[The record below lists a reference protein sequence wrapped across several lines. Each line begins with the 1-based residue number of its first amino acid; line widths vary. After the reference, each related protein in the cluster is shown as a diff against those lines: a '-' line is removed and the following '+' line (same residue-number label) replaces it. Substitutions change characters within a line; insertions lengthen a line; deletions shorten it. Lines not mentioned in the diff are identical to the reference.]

1 MLSFRLSLLA
11 LASAIAIA
19 CTSIP
24 ERDDDGPLIRSRARL
39 DCRMPGM
46 VRADAGAG
54 FYMECST
61 GRLRRWADLK
71 VGG

>member
-11 LASAIAIA
+11 FASAIAIA

-24 ERDDDGPLIRSRARL
+24 ERDDDGPLIKSRARL

-54 FYMECST
+54 WFMDCST
-61 GRLRRWADLK
+61 GRLHRWSELN